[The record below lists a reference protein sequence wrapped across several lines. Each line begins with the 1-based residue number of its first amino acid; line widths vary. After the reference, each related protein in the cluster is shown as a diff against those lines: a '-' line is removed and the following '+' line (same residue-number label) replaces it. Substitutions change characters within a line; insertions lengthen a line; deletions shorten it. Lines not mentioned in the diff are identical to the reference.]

1 METKI
6 EKNSTSAKTVIITG
20 ATSGIGYHTALAFAK
35 LGANVAISGRR
46 ADRGA
51 ETAVEIEKLGGKA
64 WFKVTD
70 VQNADQ
76 VRAFVEGAVEIFGT
90 IDTVITNAGIEPPHV
105 LPLAELTVEDI
116 DSVLDTNIRGS
127 LLTAKYAIP
136 HMRRPGGS
144 IITVSSLWARQG
156 GALLPVYSSTKGAS
170 ESLTRALAVE
180 LGGEGIRVNCV
191 APGFIKTEM
200 SDRFTEG
207 RDMQAY
213 WDSNVPLKRIGN
225 ADEVADV
232 MLWLASEQASY
243 VTGQVITVDGG
254 QNIKMSVGG
263 L

>member
-1 METKI
+1 MKTEI
-6 EKNSTSAKTVIITG
+6 QSNSAMPKTIVITG
-20 ATSGIGYHTALAFAK
+20 ATSGIGYSTALAFAK

-51 ETAVEIEKLGGKA
+51 EAAAEIEKLGGKA
-64 WFKVTD
+64 WFKTTD
-70 VQNADQ
+70 VQDAEQ
-76 VRAFVEGAVEIFGT
+76 VRAFVEGAVEVFGT

-116 DSVLDTNIRGS
+116 DAVLNTNIRGS

-136 HMRRPGGS
+136 HLRRPGGS
-144 IITVSSLWARQG
+144 IITVSSLWGRQG
-156 GALLPVYSSTKGAS
+156 GSLLPVYSATKGGS

-180 LGGEGIRVNCV
+180 LGGDGIRVNCI

-207 RDMQAY
+207 RNMQAY
-213 WDSNVPLKRIGN
+213 WDANVPLKRIGLAYEI
-225 ADEVADV
+225 ADA
-232 MLWLASEQASY
+232 MIWLASDQSSY

-254 QNIKMSVGG
+254 QNIKMSVAG